1 MTMRAVNEIDQV
13 MSLTHKR
20 KVLLVLENAGGG
32 TGRHVVDLAAGLIGM
47 GWSVDLLYSTGRLE
61 AWFEREIAAIPDLK
75 LHVLDMAMGISWTDL
90 RAAAGLRRFIRS
102 KGPFDIVHGHSS
114 KGGALARIAAA
125 ATGAAVIYTPHA
137 LYTLDPKLSR
147 TKRRIFAALERNLA
161 RLTRAVICVSRAEF
175 NHAREI
181 GIPVSKL
188 RLITN
193 GIDVSGFGHRI
204 NARRQMALNDDE
216 FCIGHVGR
224 LAPQKAVHVL
234 IEAFAAVRAQC
245 PSARLVIVGD
255 GPDRRALELLAARS
269 SHAEAIQFLG
279 ARDGRLLM
287 PGFDVFALT
296 SHYEGFPYVLLEA
309 AVSGVPIVMTDV
321 GGGDELVESG
331 ITKVARGAEELVEQL
346 KKLYDNAVASDRERI
361 AIGRRAAERFS
372 LQAMINQTCALYESL
387 LARTV

>member
-1 MTMRAVNEIDQV
+1 MTMHVVNEPDQV
-13 MSLTHKR
+13 MSLMPRR

-32 TGRHVVDLAAGLIGM
+32 TGRHVVDLAAGLIRM

-61 AWFEREIAAIPDLK
+61 PWFEREVAAIPGLK
-75 LHVLDMAMGISWTDL
+75 LHVLEMATGISWTDL

-125 ATGAAVIYTPHA
+125 ATGAAVVYTPHA

-147 TKRRIFAALERNLA
+147 TKRIIFAALERNLA
-161 RLTRAVICVSRAEF
+161 RLTHAVVCVSRAEF
-175 NHAREI
+175 KHAREI

-204 NARRQMALNDDE
+204 DARRQMALNDDE

-224 LAPQKAVHVL
+224 LVPQKAVHVL
-234 IEAFAAVRAQC
+234 IETFAAVRAQR

-255 GPDRRALELLAARS
+255 GPDRRPLELLAARS

-296 SHYEGFPYVLLEA
+296 SNYEGFPYVLLEA
-309 AVSGVPIVMTDV
+309 AVSGVPVVMTDV
-321 GGGDELVESG
+321 GGGEEMVESG
-331 ITKVARGAEELVEQL
+331 TTVVARRAEELVEQL
-346 KKLYDNAVASDRERI
+346 KKRYHHAAASDRERI

-372 LQAMINQTCALYESL
+372 LQAMIEQTCALYESVL
-387 LARTV
+387 GSTI

>member
-1 MTMRAVNEIDQV
+1 
-13 MSLTHKR
+13 MSSTHRR

-32 TGRHVVDLAAGLIGM
+32 TGRHVVDLAAGLIRT

-61 AWFEREIAAIPDLK
+61 PWFEREVAGIPGLK
-75 LHVLDMAMGISWTDL
+75 LHILEMAKGISWTDL

-102 KGPFDIVHGHSS
+102 QGPFDIVHGHSS

-147 TKRRIFAALERNLA
+147 TRRTIFAALERNLA
-161 RLTRAVICVSRAEF
+161 RLTQAVVCVSRAEF

-193 GIDVSGFGHRI
+193 GIDVSGFGRRMD
-204 NARRQMALNDDE
+204 ARRQMALNDDE

-224 LAPQKAVHVL
+224 LVPQKAVHVL
-234 IEAFAAVRAQC
+234 IESFAAVRAQC

-269 SHAEAIQFLG
+269 PHAEAIRFLG
-279 ARDGRLLM
+279 ALDGRALM
-287 PGFDVFALT
+287 PGFDVLALT

-309 AVSGVPIVMTDV
+309 AVSGVPVVMTDV
-321 GGGDELVESG
+321 GGGEEMVESG
-331 ITKVARGAEELVEQL
+331 TTVVARRAEELVEQL
-346 KKLYDNAVASDRERI
+346 KKRYHHAAASDRERI

-372 LQAMINQTCALYESL
+372 LQAMIEQTCALYESV
-387 LARTV
+387 LASTI